1 VKEEGREAGLTQ
13 WIARLFE
20 HPGLLRMGHNQR
32 AEDLNLGL
40 GWLYYSLV
48 RLLKPRRA
56 VVIGS
61 YRGFVPLVL
70 GRAVQDNLESG
81 EVTLIDPSM
90 VDDFWKNPEAV
101 QEYFR
106 DFGLENVRHFQM
118 TTQQFVQ
125 SEAYRQLGEVGVLFV
140 DGYHSEE
147 QVAFDYDAFKDLLAP
162 RGIALFHASMVLRPS
177 EIYGA
182 ERAYEIRVKSFI
194 DRLRQDPGLQLFDIP
209 FGTGVT
215 LLRKVGGVSS
225 EPLLEGL
232 QGRP

>member
-1 VKEEGREAGLTQ
+1 MKDHGREADLTR
-13 WIARLFE
+13 WIAHLFE

-40 GWLYYSLV
+40 GWLYYGLV
-48 RLLKPRRA
+48 RLIHPRRA

-70 GRAVQDNLESG
+70 GKAVQDNLEPG

-90 VDDFWKNPEAV
+90 VDDFWKDPEAV
-101 QEYFR
+101 RGYFR
-106 DFGLENVRHFQM
+106 SFGLENVRHFQM
-118 TTQQFVQ
+118 TTQQFV
-125 SEAYRQLGEVGVLFV
+125 ETEPYRRLGEIGLLFV

-147 QVAFDYDAFKDLLAP
+147 QARFDYGAFEGLLAP
-162 RGIALFHASMVLRPS
+162 RGIVLFHDSMVVRQS
-177 EIYGA
+177 EIYGDD
-182 ERAYEIRVKSFI
+182 RAYGIRVKSFI
-194 DRLRQDPGLQLFDIP
+194 DRLKQDPGLQLFDVP

-215 LLRKVGGVSS
+215 LLRKVDGTSS

>member
-1 VKEEGREAGLTQ
+1 VTHPGREADLTD

-32 AEDLNLGL
+32 AEDFNLGL
-40 GWLYYSLV
+40 GWLYYGLA
-48 RLLKPRRA
+48 RLIRPQNA

-61 YRGFVPLVL
+61 YRGFVPLLL
-70 GRAVQDNLESG
+70 GKAIQDNLEPG

-90 VDDFWKNPEAV
+90 VDDFWKDPEAV
-101 QEYFR
+101 RAHFR
-106 DFGLENVRHFQM
+106 GFGVENVRHSLM
-118 TTQQFVQ
+118 TTQQFVET
-125 SEAYRQLGEVGVLFV
+125 EAYRRLGEIGLLFV

-147 QVAFDYDAFKDLLAP
+147 QARFDYRAFEGHLAP
-162 RGIALFHASMVLRPS
+162 RGVALFHDSMVLRQS

-182 ERAYEIRVKSFI
+182 DRAYGIRVKDFL
-194 DRLRQDPGLQLFDIP
+194 DELKRDPGLQLFDVP
-209 FGTGVT
+209 FGTGIT
-215 LLRKVGGVSS
+215 LLRKAGGVSS